1 MGEGEFVMT
10 TWVWLDGQVRT
21 ADRARL
27 SATDRGLLAGYGVFE
42 TITMVGSQPFALTRH
57 LQRLRASAAVVHI
70 AVPWSDDDLR
80 AACAAT
86 VDAATA
92 DDKAHGV
99 AGERQVRVTITA
111 GPAPSSDGTPS
122 QPTLVVT
129 VSPRP
134 PHRPTA
140 TVTMSPWPVNHRS
153 PLVGA
158 KTTSRLELTLAHRY
172 AGSVG
177 ADEAVS
183 VNTDDVLVEGSASN
197 LFVVVAGRLSTPALS
212 TGCLP
217 GVTRALV
224 CELVD
229 VAERDDLT
237 VSDLHLASEA
247 FLTSTNRGI
256 QPITSVDGSPMR
268 TAPGPLTAQAMAA
281 LDQLKASSL
290 DP

>member
-1 MGEGEFVMT
+1 MT
-10 TWVWLDGQVRT
+10 TWVWLDGQVRS
-21 ADRARL
+21 ADRARV
-27 SATDRGLLAGYGVFE
+27 SAVDRGLLAGYGVFE
-42 TITMVGSQPFALTRH
+42 TITMVGSRPFAFTRH
-57 LQRLRASAAVVHI
+57 LQRLRASAAVVDI
-70 AVPWSDDDLR
+70 PLPWSDDDLR
-80 AACAAT
+80 AAVAAT
-86 VDAATA
+86 VEAATA
-92 DDKAHGV
+92 DDDEASRGT
-99 AGERQVRVTITA
+99 GDRQVRITVTA
-111 GPAPSSDGTPS
+111 GPAPSADGTPTE
-122 QPTLVVT
+122 PTLMVT

-140 TVTMSPWPVNHRS
+140 AVTMSPWPVNHRS

-172 AGSVG
+172 AASVG

-212 TGCLP
+212 SGCLP

-268 TAPGPLTAQAMAA
+268 TAPGPLTAQAIAA